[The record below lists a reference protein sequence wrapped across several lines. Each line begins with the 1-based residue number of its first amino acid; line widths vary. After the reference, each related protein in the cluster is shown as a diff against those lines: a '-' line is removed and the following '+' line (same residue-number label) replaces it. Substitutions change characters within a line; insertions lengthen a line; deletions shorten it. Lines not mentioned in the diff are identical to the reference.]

1 MSARAAARRA
11 KRARR
16 TWGWA
21 IAGEKWDKIWDWV
34 VAVADFVF
42 GVGGGRKEIRE
53 EGSGAGGAEKA

>member
-11 KRARR
+11 ERARR

-21 IAGEKWDKIWDWV
+21 IAGGKWDKNWDWV
-34 VAVADFVF
+34 VVADFVF

-53 EGSGAGGAEKA
+53 EGTRAGGAEKA